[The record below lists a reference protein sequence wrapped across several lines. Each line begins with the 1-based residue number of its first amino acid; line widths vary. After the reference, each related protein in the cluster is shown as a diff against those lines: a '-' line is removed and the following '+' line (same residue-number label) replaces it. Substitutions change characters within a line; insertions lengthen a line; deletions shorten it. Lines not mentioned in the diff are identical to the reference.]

1 MTISIYKK
9 LSKSRAKLAQL
20 PLQKSGKNKF
30 ADYSYFELSDFI
42 PQVLKIFDE
51 EGLCGVIQFQTDVAT
66 LSIYD
71 CDAPQT
77 EPVVFISPMVK
88 AAVKGSSEIQNL
100 GGTQTYLRRYLWMM
114 AMELTDGDIVDLTS
128 NSKDNEDAKQG
139 GGFKADREQ
148 NGGGFEKRGLAGS
161 AQDGRPQNQ
170 TSGAS
175 TGNQPSSNSTH
186 APVQKPV
193 LSTIAQ
199 GPFKGKTVAQLN
211 TQELTQLIK
220 DLNESL
226 AKNPAL
232 QNNLNFQKLL
242 SEAKE
247 QTKVVK

>member
-1 MTISIYKK
+1 MTLSIYKK

-20 PLQKSGKNKF
+20 PLQKSGKNSF
-30 ADYSYFELSDFI
+30 ANYSYFELSDFI

-71 CDAPQT
+71 SDAPET
-77 EPVVFISPMVK
+77 TPVVFICPMVK

-128 NSKDNEDAKQG
+128 NPKDHEDPKQG
-139 GGFKADREQ
+139 GGFKAIKEQ
-148 NGGGFEKRGLAGS
+148 NSGGFENKGATGS
-161 AQDGRPQNQ
+161 AQGGRPQNQ
-170 TSGAS
+170 TNGTS
-175 TGNQPSSNSTH
+175 TGNQPRPNSMQVP
-186 APVQKPV
+186 AQKPV

-242 SEAKE
+242 SEAQE